1 MKLCQMELNLE
12 KEVLQ
17 LKKMPVPVSA
27 ILSTIGE
34 ILVKGTGEDFDLE
47 IYERPRYDNPTKKHV
62 TITLNFNIRE
72 EEEEE
77 AAKPNKTGKK

>member
-1 MKLCQMELNLE
+1 MKLSQIELNLE

-47 IYERPRYDNPTKKHV
+47 IYERPRYDNPHKNHV
-62 TITLNFNIRE
+62 TITLNFNVHD
-72 EEEEE
+72 EEE
-77 AAKPNKTGKK
+77 AKSNKIAKK